1 MVDSRKFVQYIDVNL
16 VYFSICSTKGVVMSV
31 AELEAPV
38 QILRV
43 KKRDGELVNFNSE
56 KIYLAI
62 MEAFKSEYKDAPRR
76 EEIREAVSEL
86 TKTIEATLRVRNPD
100 GGVIHLEAIQ
110 DRVEVALM
118 RSNYLNIAKRYILH
132 RAQKSANRSNQS
144 VREKIHITQY
154 DGNVT
159 HITKKAIEKLVANA
173 AKGLEGIDVALVAK
187 QALGDL
193 FEGATYLDLGK
204 ALTMSA
210 RSFVEEEP
218 EYSKL
223 AARLLQKEIISEAA
237 RTCEIEYDL
246 NKYNQDDVYKSI
258 FIAGL
263 NLGHDIG
270 IINPEI
276 LKFDLDFLAEKL
288 VLSRDDDFT
297 YLGLQT
303 LYDRYFIH
311 DNGKRLELPQAFF
324 MRVAMGLALN
334 ETDRNKAA
342 VEFYEVLSK
351 FEFMSSTPTLFN
363 SGTNHSQLSSCFLT
377 TISDDLKGIYKSMS
391 DNALLSKFAGGLG
404 NDWTRVRALGS
415 KIKGTNGQSQ
425 GVVPFLYA
433 FNAST
438 GAVNQGGKRK
448 GAVVAYLETWHM
460 DIVEFLE
467 LRKNTGD
474 ERRRTPDMH
483 TANWLPDLFMERVI
497 AGEDWT
503 LFSPDE
509 VPNLHDSYGSNFKK
523 IYEKY
528 ERMAAAGEIRS
539 KSIKAVDLWRKMLAM
554 VFETGHPWMVYKDPC
569 NLRSP
574 QQHVGVVHSSN
585 LCTEITLNTSD
596 DEIAVCNLGSINLPS
611 HIENAELNVEKLYR
625 TVEIAIRMLDNVI
638 DINYYAV
645 PEARNSNMRHRPI
658 GLGLMGF
665 QDALYKMNLSYAS
678 EQAVEFADISMEHI
692 SYAAIRA
699 SSELAKERG
708 SYESFP
714 GSLWDQGILPID
726 SLKILQKN
734 RGENFKQNMDQ
745 RLDWSALRVKIKQNG
760 MRNSNVLAIAPT
772 ATISNICG
780 VSQSIE
786 PTYQNLFVKSN
797 MSGEF
802 IVMNQYLVDDLKALG
817 LWDSVMVSDLKYYD
831 GKLQA
836 IERIPEDIKQKYLTA
851 FDIPIRWLVESA
863 SRRQKWIDQ
872 AQSFNL
878 YMAAPS
884 GKKLDTLYKQTWL
897 YGLKSTYYLRTL
909 GATSVEKSTI
919 KTGALNAVSSG
930 APQICSLDDPDCE
943 ACQ

>member
-1 MVDSRKFVQYIDVNL
+1 
-16 VYFSICSTKGVVMSV
+16 MSL
-31 AELEAPV
+31 AEVEAPV
-38 QILRV
+38 ITLRV
-43 KKRDGELVNFNSE
+43 KKRDGSLVDFNSE
-56 KIYLAI
+56 KIFIAI
-62 MEAFKSEYKDAPRR
+62 MEAFKSEYSDAPRM
-76 EEIREAVSEL
+76 EEIREAVKEL
-86 TKTIEATLRVRNPD
+86 AKTVESTLLVRNPD
-100 GGVIHLEAIQ
+100 SGVIHLEAIQ

-118 RSNYLNIAKRYILH
+118 RSNYPNIAKSYILH
-132 RAQKSANRSNQS
+132 RAQKAAARNDQGK
-144 VREKIHITQY
+144 REKIHITQY
-154 DGNVT
+154 DGHIT
-159 HITKKAIEKLVANA
+159 HITEKSIVKIVQAAAAGLQGVDAN
-173 AKGLEGIDVALVAK
+173 LVAK

-193 FEGATYLDLGK
+193 FEGATHIDLGK
-204 ALTMSA
+204 ALTMAA
-210 RSFVEEEP
+210 RSFVEDEP
-218 EYSKL
+218 EYSML
-223 AARLLQKEIISEAA
+223 AARLLQKEIMTETA
-237 RTCEIEYDL
+237 RSCNVKFDPSKHKTNEI
-246 NKYNQDDVYKSI
+246 YKTV
-258 FIAGL
+258 FVAGL
-263 NLGHDIG
+263 KVGKNIG
-270 IINPEI
+270 IINPE
-276 LKFDLDFLAEKL
+276 LLNFDLDFLADSL
-288 VLSRDDDFT
+288 VISRDNDFT

-311 DNGKRLELPQAFF
+311 NDGSRIELPQAFF

-334 ETDRNKAA
+334 EEDRNQAA
-342 VEFYEVLSK
+342 VDFYNLLSK

-404 NDWTRVRALGS
+404 NDWTRVRSLGA
-415 KIKGTNGQSQ
+415 KIKGTNGESQ

-448 GAVVAYLETWHM
+448 GAVVAYLETWHL
-460 DIVEFLE
+460 DITEFLE

-483 TANWLPDLFMERVI
+483 TANWVPDLFMERVMNRE
-497 AGEDWT
+497 AWT
-503 LFSPDE
+503 LFSPDD
-509 VPNLHDSYGSNFKK
+509 VPDLHDAYGEKFKRL
-523 IYEKY
+523 YCKY
-528 ERMAAAGEIRS
+528 ERMAQAGEIRS
-539 KSIKAVDLWRKMLAM
+539 KTIKAVDLWRKMLAM

-569 NLRSP
+569 NIRSP
-574 QQHVGVVHSSN
+574 QQHAGVVHSSN

-596 DEIAVCNLGSINLPS
+596 DEVAVCNLGSINLPA
-611 HIENAELNVEKLYR
+611 HIEDGELNVAKLYK
-625 TVEIAIRMLDNVI
+625 TVTTAVRMLDNVI

-645 PEARNSNMRHRPI
+645 PEAKNSNMRHRPI

-665 QDALYKMNLSYAS
+665 QDALYKMNISYAS
-678 EQAVEFADISMEHI
+678 ESAVEFADISMEHI
-692 SYAAIRA
+692 SHAAINA
-699 SSELAKERG
+699 SADLAKSRG
-708 SYESFP
+708 AYESFE
-714 GSLWDQGILPID
+714 GSLWSKGILPID
-726 SLKILQKN
+726 SLKSLQAT
-734 RGENFKQNMDQ
+734 RGEHFKQNTESK
-745 RLDWSALRVKIKQNG
+745 LDWQSLREKVQATG

-802 IVMNQYLVDDLKALG
+802 IIMNPYLVNDLKDLG

-831 GKLQA
+831 GKLQN
-836 IERIPEDIKQKYLTA
+836 IERIPQDLKQKYLTA
-851 FDIPIRWLVESA
+851 FEMPIRWLVESA

-878 YMAAPS
+878 YMAEPS
-884 GKKLDTLYKQTWL
+884 GKKLDNLYKQTWL

-919 KTGALNAVSSG
+919 NTGALNAVSSG
-930 APQICSLDDPDCE
+930 APKICSLDDPDCE

>member
-1 MVDSRKFVQYIDVNL
+1 MTV
-16 VYFSICSTKGVVMSV
+16 
-31 AELEAPV
+31 LEVEASAA
-38 QILRV
+38 QLRV
-43 KKRDGELVNFNSE
+43 KKRDGSLVDFNSE
-56 KIYLAI
+56 KISVAI
-62 MEAFKSEYKDAPRR
+62 MEAFKSEYKDAQRM
-76 EEIREAVSEL
+76 EEIKEAVREL
-86 TKTIEATLRVRNPD
+86 TKRVEASMTTRNPD
-100 GGVIHLEAIQ
+100 SGVIHLEAIQ
-110 DRVEVALM
+110 DRVEIELM
-118 RSNYLNIAKRYILH
+118 RSNYLNIAKSYILH
-132 RAQKSANRSNQS
+132 RARKAAARSNQ
-144 VREKIHITQY
+144 VKKAKIHIIVN
-154 DGNVT
+154 GHVT
-159 HITKKAIEKLVANA
+159 LVTEKDLVKIISKAA
-173 AKGLEGIDVALVAK
+173 AGLTCVNIDQVAK

-193 FEGATYLDLGK
+193 FEGATHTDLAK
-204 ALTMSA
+204 ALTLAA
-210 RSFVEEEP
+210 RSFVEDEP
-218 EYSKL
+218 EYSQL
-223 AARLLQKEIISEAA
+223 AARLLQREIIVEVAK
-237 RTCEIEYDL
+237 TCKVQYDAL
-246 NKYNQDDVYKSI
+246 KHDQENIYRSV

-263 NLGHDIG
+263 NLGHEIG
-270 IINPEI
+270 IINPEL
-276 LKFDLDFLAEKL
+276 LKFDLDFLADNL
-288 VLSRDDDFT
+288 VITRDNDFT

-311 DNGKRLELPQAFF
+311 NNGSRIELPQAFF

-334 ETDRNKAA
+334 ESDRNAAA
-342 VEFYEVLSK
+342 VEFYNLLSK

-404 NDWTRVRALGS
+404 NDWTRVRSLGS

-460 DIVEFLE
+460 DIMEFLE

-483 TANWLPDLFMERVI
+483 TANWVPDLFMERVV
-497 AGEDWT
+497 AGESWT

-509 VPNLHDSYGSNFKK
+509 VPDLHDAYGDKFKRL
-523 IYEKY
+523 YRKY
-528 ERMAAAGEIRS
+528 ERLAEAGEIRS
-539 KSIKAVDLWRKMLAM
+539 KSVKAVDLWRKMLAM

-569 NLRSP
+569 NIRSP
-574 QQHVGVVHSSN
+574 QQHAGVVHSSN

-596 DEIAVCNLGSINLPS
+596 DEVAVCNLGSINLPA
-611 HIENAELNVEKLYR
+611 HIDNGKLNIEKLYN
-625 TVEIAIRMLDNVI
+625 TVKTAVRMLDNVI

-645 PEARNSNMRHRPI
+645 PEAKNSNMRHRPI

-678 EQAVEFADISMEHI
+678 EAAVEFADISMEHI
-692 SYAAIRA
+692 SYAAISA
-699 SSELAKERG
+699 SAELAKVRG
-708 SYESFP
+708 AYASFD
-714 GSLWDQGILPID
+714 GSLWSQGILPID
-726 SLKILQKN
+726 SLELLKAS
-734 RGENFKQNMDQ
+734 RGEHFRQNTES
-745 RLDWSALRVKIKQNG
+745 RLDWESLRAKVKANG

-802 IVMNQYLVDDLKALG
+802 IIINPYLVDDLKELG
-817 LWDSVMVSDLKYYD
+817 LWDSVMVSDLKYHD
-831 GKLQA
+831 GRLND
-836 IERIPEDIKQKYLTA
+836 IERIPEELKHKYLTA
-851 FDIPIRWLVESA
+851 FDLPIRWLVESA

>member
-1 MVDSRKFVQYIDVNL
+1 MSSIDFKENL
-16 VYFSICSTKGVVMSV
+16 EVKN
-31 AELEAPV
+31 L
-38 QILRV
+38 QV
-43 KKRDGELVNFNSE
+43 KKRDGSLVEFNSN
-56 KIYLAI
+56 KIYVAI
-62 MEAFKSEYKDAPRR
+62 MEAFKSKYPDAPQMA
-76 EEIREAVSEL
+76 EITFAVAEL
-86 TKTIEATLRVRNPD
+86 SKTVEATLRVRNPD

-118 RSNYLNIAKRYILH
+118 RSNYPDIAKRYILH
-132 RAQKSANRSNQS
+132 RAQKAATRNTQGK
-144 VREKIHITQY
+144 REKIHITQH
-154 DGNVT
+154 DGHII
-159 HITKKAIEKLVANA
+159 HITEKNILKIVSDA
-173 AKGLEGIDVALVAK
+173 AKGLNAIDVNAVAQ

-193 FEGATYLDLGK
+193 FEGATFNDLNK
-204 ALTMSA
+204 SLTMAA
-210 RSFVEEEP
+210 RSYIEDEP
-218 EYSKL
+218 EYSML

-237 RTCEIEYDL
+237 RTCAVKFDEQQHNL
-246 NKYNQDDVYKSI
+246 SDVYRSV

-263 NLGHDIG
+263 NLASKIDIV
-270 IINPEI
+270 NKE
-276 LKFDLDFLAEKL
+276 LLDFDLDLLADSL
-288 VLSRDDDFT
+288 VIERDNDFT

-311 DNGKRLELPQAFF
+311 NNGMRLELPQAFF

-334 ETDRNKAA
+334 EPNKNKAA
-342 VEFYEVLSK
+342 IDFYNVLSK

-363 SGTNHSQLSSCFLT
+363 SGTTHSQLSSCFLT
-377 TISDDLKGIYKSMS
+377 TIADDLKGIYKSMS

-404 NDWTRVRALGS
+404 NDWTRVRSLGA
-415 KIKGTNGQSQ
+415 KIKGTNGKSL

-448 GAVVAYLETWHM
+448 GAVVAYLETWHL
-460 DIVEFLE
+460 DIMEFLE

-483 TANWLPDLFMERVI
+483 TANWVPDLFMQRVFEN
-497 AGEDWT
+497 ADWT
-503 LFSPDE
+503 LFSPDD
-509 VPNLHDSYGSNFKK
+509 VPDLHDSYGAKFKK
-523 IYEKY
+523 LYEKY
-528 ERMAAAGEIRS
+528 EKLAAAGEIRH
-539 KSIKAVDLWRKMLAM
+539 KKVKAIDLWRKMLAM

-574 QQHVGVVHSSN
+574 QQHAGVVHSSN

-596 DEIAVCNLGSINLPS
+596 DEVAVCNLGSINLAA
-611 HIENAELNVEKLYR
+611 HIDNGELNVTKLKQ
-625 TVEIAIRMLDNVI
+625 TVKIAVRMLDNVI

-645 PEARNSNMRHRPI
+645 PEARNSNMRHRPV

-665 QDALYKMNLSYAS
+665 QDALYKMNVSYAS

-692 SYAAIRA
+692 SYAAIEA
-699 SSELAKERG
+699 SSNLAKERG
-708 SYESFP
+708 SYESFS
-714 GSLWDQGILPID
+714 GSLWSQGILPID
-726 SLKILQKN
+726 SLKLLADV
-734 RGENFKQNMDQ
+734 RGEHFKQNTDQ
-745 RLDWSALRVKIKQNG
+745 RLDWDSLRTKVQQDG

-802 IVMNQYLVDDLKALG
+802 TIINPYLVEDLRALD
-817 LWDSVMVSDLKYYD
+817 LWDSVMVSDLKYHD
-831 GKLQA
+831 GSLAKIA
-836 IERIPEDIKQKYLTA
+836 RVPDSIKQKYITA
-851 FDIPIRWLVESA
+851 FDLPIRWLVESA

-878 YMAAPS
+878 YMASPS
-884 GKKLDTLYKQTWL
+884 GKKLDNLYKQTWL

-919 KTGALNAVSSG
+919 KTGALNAVKSD
-930 APQICSLDDPDCE
+930 APKICSLDDPDCE

>member
-1 MVDSRKFVQYIDVNL
+1 MLTSNECDNILNVIRGVFPYVV
-16 VYFSICSTKGVVMSV
+16 FKGFNMSV
-31 AELEAPV
+31 AEVEVSALS
-38 QILRV
+38 LRV
-43 KKRDGELVNFNSE
+43 KKRDGSVVDFNSE
-56 KIYLAI
+56 KIYMAI
-62 MEAFKSEYKDAPRR
+62 MEAFKSEYADAPRM
-76 EEIREAVSEL
+76 EEIKEAVSEL
-86 TKTIEATLRVRNPD
+86 TKTIESTFRVRNPD

-118 RSNYLNIAKRYILH
+118 RSNYPNIAKSYILH
-132 RAQKSANRSNQS
+132 RARKSAARSNQGKRAG
-144 VREKIHITQY
+144 VHVTRF

-159 HITKKAIEKLVANA
+159 HITEKAIEKIINNA
-173 AKGLEGIDVALVAK
+173 ARGLNGIDVSMVAK

-193 FEGATYLDLGK
+193 FEGATDMDLGK

-223 AARLLQKEIISEAA
+223 AARLLQKEIMTEAA
-237 RTCEIEYDL
+237 RTCGIDFDP
-246 NKYNQDDVYKSI
+246 NKHKQEAAYKNI

-263 NLGHDIG
+263 NLGHEIG
-270 IINPEI
+270 IINPE
-276 LKFDLDFLAEKL
+276 LLNFDLDFLAENM
-288 VLSRDDDFT
+288 VIERDNDFS

-311 DNGKRLELPQAFF
+311 NDGKRLELPQAFF

-334 ETDRNKAA
+334 ESDRNTAA
-342 VEFYEVLSK
+342 LEFYNVLSK

-460 DIVEFLE
+460 DVMEFLE

-483 TANWLPDLFMERVI
+483 TANWVPDLFMQRVI
-497 AGEDWT
+497 AGEEWT

-509 VPNLHDSYGSNFKK
+509 VPGLHDAFGESFTKLYK
-523 IYEKY
+523 KY

-539 KSIKAVDLWRKMLAM
+539 KTIKAVDLWRKMLAM

-596 DEIAVCNLGSINLPS
+596 DEVAVCNLGSINLPA
-611 HIENAELNVEKLYR
+611 HIENAELNIDKLYK
-625 TVEIAIRMLDNVI
+625 TVATAIRMLDNVI

-645 PEARNSNMRHRPI
+645 SEAKNSNMRHRPI

-678 EQAVEFADISMEHI
+678 EQAVDFADISMEHI
-692 SYAAIRA
+692 SYAAINA
-699 SSELAKERG
+699 SSDLAKERG
-708 SYESFP
+708 AYESFP
-714 GSLWDQGILPID
+714 GSLWSQGILPID
-726 SLKILQKN
+726 SLKLLKKN
-734 RGENFKQNMDQ
+734 RGEHFKQNMDQ
-745 RLDWSALRVKIKQNG
+745 RLDWSSLRDKIKQTG

-802 IVMNQYLVDDLKALG
+802 IVMNQFLVDDLKELG
-817 LWDSVMVSDLKYYD
+817 MWDSVMVSDLKYHD
-831 GKLQA
+831 GKLQN

-851 FDIPIRWLVESA
+851 FDLPIRWLVESA

-930 APQICSLDDPDCE
+930 APKICSLDDPDCE